1 MMASW
6 EEVQQAF
13 IDGYISFDDLV
24 EVLVDN
30 FGLKK
35 TNEIIKRNLELSLK
49 DSHKNIRPL

>member
-1 MMASW
+1 MASW